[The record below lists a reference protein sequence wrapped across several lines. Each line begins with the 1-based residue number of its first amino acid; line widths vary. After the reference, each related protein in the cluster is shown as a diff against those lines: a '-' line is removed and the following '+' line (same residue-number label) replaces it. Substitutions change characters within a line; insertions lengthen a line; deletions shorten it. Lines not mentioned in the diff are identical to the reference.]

1 MCGGY
6 SKSNPLSQMYKLP
19 TRHIVNRD
27 DFISKFRMTN
37 MSEEEVRAS
46 TVTG

>member
-1 MCGGY
+1 MTLTKR
-6 SKSNPLSQMYKLP
+6 S
-19 TRHIVNRD
+19 VNRD

-37 MSEEEVRAS
+37 MSDAEVRAT